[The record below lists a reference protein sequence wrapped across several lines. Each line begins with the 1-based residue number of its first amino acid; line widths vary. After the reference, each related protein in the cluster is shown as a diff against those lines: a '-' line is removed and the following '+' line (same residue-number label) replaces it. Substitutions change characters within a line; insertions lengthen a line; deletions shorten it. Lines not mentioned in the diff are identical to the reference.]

1 MIFNAELA
9 KMIQNKP
16 MPEKMFMHDFYVA
29 VLCSALGGGIVY
41 DEKSYMKYRQHGNNV
56 IGVAKGT
63 VFHAL
68 KRFLVKI
75 ELV

>member
-1 MIFNAELA
+1 
-9 KMIQNKP
+9 MIQNKP

-56 IGVAKGT
+56 IGVAKAQF
-63 VFHAL
+63 FHVL